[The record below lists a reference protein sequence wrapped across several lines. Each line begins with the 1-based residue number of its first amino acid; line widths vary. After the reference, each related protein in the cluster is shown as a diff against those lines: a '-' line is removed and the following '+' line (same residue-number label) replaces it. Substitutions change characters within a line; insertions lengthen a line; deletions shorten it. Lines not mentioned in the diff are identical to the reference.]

1 MIRCQDWKSVRL
13 SAVTLNVPLPKLDD
27 IDGRLVQ
34 LLRENGR
41 ASYAALAPEV
51 GLSQAAVRGRV
62 QRILDDRVIDI
73 NGRVDPTVLGIGV
86 FALAL
91 VKVRGP
97 IEAAAKQVGA
107 PREAVFITQTTGR
120 CDLLIELRCHDHQ
133 HLFQVLDQIRSVD
146 VVDHLDSVVFLHYFK
161 QDWSETGADT
171 TGHPPKV
178 GQSTGGWGSD
188 DGSTPPA
195 LDDTDL
201 ELLRALLA
209 DGRATYAE
217 LSQIVGLSQ
226 AAVRDRVL
234 RLLDTVLTI
243 QASPGPGTI
252 DGLQWAALLVSTK
265 AKAQKVANA
274 IVQIPEIPLVAS
286 ITGGFDIVCELWAND
301 ADHMIAT
308 LDRVRSIDGVQ
319 SVETVR
325 YLRTLKQDF
334 GGGVL

>member
-1 MIRCQDWKSVRL
+1 M
-13 SAVTLNVPLPKLDD
+13 TLNVPFPQLDE
-27 IDGRLVQ
+27 IDARLVQ
-34 LLRENGR
+34 LLREDGR

-51 GLSQAAVRGRV
+51 GLSQAAVRSRV
-62 QRILDDRVIDI
+62 QRILDDRIIDV
-73 NGRVDPTVLGIGV
+73 NGRVDPSVLGIGV
-86 FALAL
+86 FALAM

-97 IEAAAKQVGA
+97 IEEAATRVGE

-133 HLFQVLDQIRSVD
+133 HLFRVLDQIRSVD

-161 QDWSETGADT
+161 QDWSETGAVT
-171 TGHPPKV
+171 AGHPSKV
-178 GQSTGGWGSD
+178 GRSTGGWRRDED
-188 DGSTPPA
+188 DGVKPA

-217 LSQIVGLSQ
+217 LSHIIGLSQ
-226 AAVRDRVL
+226 AAVRDRVI

-243 QASPGPGTI
+243 QANPGPGTI
-252 DGLQWAALLVSTK
+252 DGLQWAALLVATEAESE
-265 AKAQKVANA
+265 KVAKA

-286 ITGGFDIVCELWAND
+286 TTGRFDIVCELWAGD
-301 ADHMIAT
+301 ADHMIDI
-308 LDRVRSIDGVQ
+308 LDRVRSTSGIQ
-319 SVETVR
+319 SVEVVR

>member
-1 MIRCQDWKSVRL
+1 
-13 SAVTLNVPLPKLDD
+13 VTLNVPFPQLDQ
-27 IDGRLVQ
+27 IDARLVQ

-51 GLSQAAVRGRV
+51 GLSQAAVRSRV
-62 QRILDDRVIDI
+62 QRILDERVIDI
-73 NGRVDPTVLGIGV
+73 NGRVDPSVLGIGV

-97 IEAAAKQVGA
+97 IEAAAKRVGE

-133 HLFQVLDQIRSVD
+133 HLFRVLDQIRSVD
-146 VVDHLDSVVFLHYFK
+146 VVDHLESVVFLHYFK
-161 QDWSETGADT
+161 QDWSETGAVT
-171 TGHPPKV
+171 AGHPPKV
-178 GQSTGGWGSD
+178 GQATGGWQRSE
-188 DGSTPPA
+188 DGDEAPI

-226 AAVRDRVL
+226 AAVRDRVI

-252 DGLQWAALLVSTK
+252 DGLEWAALLVSTE
-265 AKAQKVANA
+265 AESEKVANA
-274 IVQIPEIPLVAS
+274 IVQVPELPLVAS
-286 ITGGFDIVCELWAND
+286 TTGQFDIVCELWAND
-301 ADHMIAT
+301 ADHMIDI
-308 LDRVRSIDGVQ
+308 LDRIRSTDGIQ
-319 SVETVR
+319 SVEAVR